1 MLNVRRTPAAF
12 LPLILLLVAPAH
24 GAGQEA
30 RTYTLD
36 EVQRLALGYY
46 QAVGIAR
53 AQADQAREGQRQAY
67 AARLPSVT
75 TQGLLT
81 KNVIT
86 GSLTFNDIRIDIL
99 PSVDYTV
106 TVSAVQPIF
115 TGFRLQ
121 KGQRQ
126 AELAVDAAVTGLGIT
141 VQDTVLAATRAY
153 YAVLAATDNVEIS
166 KRAVDVAQET
176 LRTAESLYKAGEAV
190 ETSALRARVAESEAK
205 RELLV
210 AQNTLVLAR
219 RQLALFTG
227 ISGDFEVTR
236 PPASR
241 PVDTPVDD
249 LVKQGLETR
258 PELKALGLERQIA
271 GLEIERQRG
280 EWFPTIQIEAVYQKR
295 KATFPSS
302 QLASIA
308 VDAVWP
314 LFDGGR
320 RSAAVASARAALRQT
335 QLQEELIRHQ
345 TAEQIRAAHITVQTL
360 KASVD
365 ILRTQTEVA
374 RRNADETG
382 KAYKVGEAT
391 DLDVLQS
398 NSALTQSER
407 QLALTSYQFEVAICE
422 LQRVVGTF
430 AADLVPAPAGGHE

>member
-1 MLNVRRTPAAF
+1 MLNARSRRAML
-12 LPLILLLVAPAH
+12 LPLFLLLVFPGQ
-24 GAGQEA
+24 GAAQAA

-36 EVQRLALGYY
+36 EVQQLAVGYY

-53 AQADQAREGQRQAY
+53 AQTTQARELERQVF
-67 AARLPSVT
+67 AARLPSIT
-75 TQGLLT
+75 TQGLIT
-81 KNVIT
+81 KNIVT
-86 GSLTFNDIRIDIL
+86 GSFTFNDITIDIL
-99 PSVDYTV
+99 PSVDYTLSV
-106 TVSAVQPIF
+106 AAVQPIF

-126 AELAVDAAVTGLGIT
+126 AQLAIDAAVTGLGIT

-153 YAVLAATDNVEIS
+153 YAVLAAQDNVEIS
-166 KRAVDVAQET
+166 SRAVAVAQET
-176 LRTAESLYKAGEAV
+176 QRTAESLYKAGEAV
-190 ETSALRARVAESEAK
+190 ETSALRARVAESEAR

-210 AQNTLVLAR
+210 AENTVVLAR
-219 RQLALFTG
+219 QRLMLFIG
-227 ISGDFEVTR
+227 VSGDFEVTR

-249 LVKQGLETR
+249 LVKEGLGKR
-258 PELKALGLERQIA
+258 PELKALALQRQIA
-271 GLEIERQRG
+271 SLEIERRRG
-280 EWFPTIQIEAVYQKR
+280 EWFPTIQLEAVYQKR

-302 QLASIA
+302 QLASVA

-320 RSAAVASARAALRQT
+320 RGAAIGGAQAVLKQA
-335 QLQEELIRHQ
+335 QLQEDLVRRQ
-345 TAEQIRAAHITVQTL
+345 TEEQIRAAYIAVQTF

-382 KAYKVGEAT
+382 RAYKIGEAT

-398 NSALTQSER
+398 NNALTQSER
-407 QLALTSYQFEVAICE
+407 QLALTSYQFEIAICE

-430 AADLVPAPAGGHE
+430 AADLVPAS

>member
-1 MLNVRRTPAAF
+1 MQNARSRRLVL
-12 LPLILLLVAPAH
+12 LPLFLLLAPS
-24 GAGQEA
+24 GQSA
-30 RTYTLD
+30 AQAVRTYTLD
-36 EVQRLALGYY
+36 DVQRMAVGYY

-53 AQADQAREGQRQAY
+53 AQTTQARELERQVF
-67 AARLPSVT
+67 AARLPSIV

-81 KNVIT
+81 KNIVT

-99 PSVDYTV
+99 PSVDYTLS
-106 TVSAVQPIF
+106 VSAVQPLF
-115 TGFRLQ
+115 TGFRLE

-126 AELAVDAAVTGLGIT
+126 AQLGIDAAITGLGIT
-141 VQDTVLAATRAY
+141 VQDTVLAATRVY
-153 YAVLAATDNVEIS
+153 YAVLAAQDNVEIT
-166 KRAVDVAQET
+166 KRAVAVAEET
-176 LRTAESLYKAGEAV
+176 RRNAESLYKAGEAV
-190 ETSALRARVAESEAK
+190 ETAVLRARVAESDAR

-210 AQNTLVLAR
+210 AENAVILAR
-219 RQLALFTG
+219 QQLTLFIG
-227 ISGDFEVTR
+227 GPAEFGVTR

-241 PVDTPVDD
+241 AVETPAED
-249 LVKQGLETR
+249 LVKEGLAKR
-258 PELKALGLERQIA
+258 PELKALALQRQIA
-271 GLEIERQRG
+271 GLEIERRQG
-280 EWFPTIQIEAVYQKR
+280 EWYPTIQLEAVYQKR

-302 QLASIA
+302 QLASVA

-320 RSAAVASARAALRQT
+320 RGAAIGGAKAALRQAE
-335 QLQEELIRHQ
+335 LQEDLIRRQ
-345 TAEQIRAAHITVQTL
+345 TEEQIRAAYIAVQTL

-382 KAYKVGEAT
+382 RAYKVGEAT

-407 QLALTSYQFEVAICE
+407 QLALTSYQFEIAICD

-430 AADLVPAPAGGHE
+430 AADLVPAS